1 MKKEIIN
8 DDFSMVPAKSYW
20 SDVGR
25 RFLKNRIAL
34 LGALILG
41 IIVFM
46 CAAAPLF
53 TQYDPVKDM
62 VLGDMLLPPGT
73 PGHILGTDDYGR
85 DIFSRIVLVCS
96 ASIILTA

>member
-1 MKKEIIN
+1 MMIFQWFLLNHIGLMLE
-8 DDFSMVPAKSYW
+8 
-20 SDVGR
+20 GG
-25 RFLKNRIAL
+25 FLKNRIAL

-62 VLGDMLLPPGT
+62 VF
-73 PGHILGTDDYGR
+73 GR
-85 DIFSRIVLVCS
+85 YVASSWHSRTYIGNG
-96 ASIILTA
+96 